1 MVDAFLGLVTF
12 GGSIFSGFI
21 GSQKLLTLLSG
32 GRYYEN
38 FTVIRNDSWFGSKCS
53 HPYIKG
59 ELFKTKNRP
68 QRTPAPKGWSI
79 PQTKTGSIELKHWHN
94 VEISIVT
101 NCTQF
106 DQNRPTPIIFQ
117 AYHTF
122 SGRSSQLYFHF
133 VSQKFQKWLV
143 FVLNETFLV
152 FWIFR

>member
-12 GGSIFSGFI
+12 GGSTFSGFI
-21 GSQKLLTLLSG
+21 RSQKLLTLLSG

-59 ELFKTKNRP
+59 ELFKTKNWP

-106 DQNRPTPIIFQ
+106 DQNRPTPISKPTTLSQAEALNYIFIS
-117 AYHTF
+117 Y
-122 SGRSSQLYFHF
+122 
-133 VSQKFQKWLV
+133 QKWLV